1 MVVVVTLR
9 VKHVQQ
15 IVLAMLAVYHHH
27 HVYANLVINTPIVVA
42 PRHVIHVDM
51 EHIRIQ
57 HRMKMLVLHV
67 PT

>member
-57 HRMKMLVLHV
+57 LLAQIHVQHV